1 MVFFNIS
8 KRDQTLSQKNNLTPE
23 DFELSLLVLTNVV
36 NIEEIMK
43 MFSERQQQIVETAI
57 KLIAE
62 KGIQNLTTKNLA
74 KEVGISEPALYRHFS
89 NKLEILKAVITHF
102 QIKMKPALEKL
113 KESVNSIN
121 KIESFILEHL
131 KIINQNPNFAKVIF
145 SEANFQNE
153 ESLIIKMNNMMNQSH
168 KILEAIVSS
177 GQEKTD
183 IRSDISSLSIVRLI
197 IGSMRLLVTQWS
209 MSGMIFNL
217 ENEGKQLSDDI
228 RKLIVAAS

>member
-1 MVFFNIS
+1 
-8 KRDQTLSQKNNLTPE
+8 
-23 DFELSLLVLTNVV
+23 
-36 NIEEIMK
+36 

-74 KEVGISEPALYRHFS
+74 KEIGISEPALYRHFS

-102 QIKMKPALEKL
+102 QIKMQPALEKIN
-113 KESVNSIN
+113 KSVNSLN

-131 KIINQNPNFAKVIF
+131 KIISHNPNFAKVIF

-153 ESLIIKMNNMMNQSH
+153 ENLILKMNKMMNQSH
-168 KILEAIVSS
+168 KILETVVQS
-177 GQEKTD
+177 GQGKNE
-183 IRSDISSLSIVRLI
+183 IRSDISPLSIVRMI

-209 MSGMIFNL
+209 MSSMIFNL
-217 ENEGKQLSDDI
+217 ETEGKQLCEDI
-228 RKLIVAAS
+228 KKIIVAK

>member
-1 MVFFNIS
+1 
-8 KRDQTLSQKNNLTPE
+8 
-23 DFELSLLVLTNVV
+23 
-36 NIEEIMK
+36 

-74 KEVGISEPALYRHFS
+74 KEIGISEPALYRHFS
-89 NKLEILKAVITHF
+89 NKLEILKAVITYF
-102 QIKMKPALEKL
+102 QIKMQPALEKIN
-113 KESVNSIN
+113 ESVNSLD

-153 ESLIIKMNNMMNQSH
+153 ENLVLKMNNMMNQSH
-168 KILEAIVSS
+168 KVLETVVQS
-177 GQEKTD
+177 GQGKNE
-183 IRSDISSLSIVRLI
+183 ISSDVSSLSMVRMI
-197 IGSMRLLVTQWS
+197 IGSMRLLVNQWS

-217 ENEGKQLSDDI
+217 ETEGKQLSDDI
-228 RKLIVAAS
+228 RRLIVAK

>member
-1 MVFFNIS
+1 
-8 KRDQTLSQKNNLTPE
+8 
-23 DFELSLLVLTNVV
+23 
-36 NIEEIMK
+36 

-74 KEVGISEPALYRHFS
+74 KEIGISEPALYRHFS

-102 QIKMKPALEKL
+102 QIKMQPAFDKL
-113 KESVNSIN
+113 NKSVNSLN

-131 KIINQNPNFAKVIF
+131 KIISLNPNFAKVIF

-153 ESLIIKMNNMMNQSH
+153 ENLILKMNKMMNQSRNLLE
-168 KILEAIVSS
+168 KIVQS
-177 GQEKTD
+177 GQKKNELRTD
-183 IRSDISSLSIVRLI
+183 VSPLSIVRVI

-209 MSGMIFNL
+209 MSSMIFNL
-217 ENEGKQLSDDI
+217 ENEGKELCEDI
-228 RKLIVAAS
+228 KKLIVAK